1 MSNYDYILYE
11 ADLIGKII
19 PRIINDSNS
28 KLYNGIAEVLANANN
43 EENLYFKY
51 KVNFDTVHVLPVLSI
66 LTNEFYKIRPTDI
79 MIGSKFSAE
88 FDTKSP
94 LSDSELDDL
103 KREITSTYKNI
114 KVESLT
120 SQKNKLKLVV
130 SYEYNI
136 PEVLSHICAFI
147 SDIYSDS
154 EVFIRGNNIEVK
166 FQ

>member
-11 ADLIGKII
+11 VDLIGKII

-94 LSDSELDDL
+94 LSDSKLDDL

-147 SDIYSDS
+147 SDIYSDGD
-154 EVFIRGNNIEVK
+154 VFIRGNNIEVK

>member
-51 KVNFDTVHVLPVLSI
+51 KVNFDTVHILPVLSI

-88 FDTKSP
+88 FDTKSL

-147 SDIYSDS
+147 SDIYSDGD
-154 EVFIRGNNIEVK
+154 VFIRGNNIEVK
-166 FQ
+166 F

>member
-1 MSNYDYILYE
+1 MNNYDYILYE
-11 ADLIGKII
+11 VDLIGKII
-19 PRIINDSNS
+19 SRIINDSNS

-66 LTNEFYKIRPTDI
+66 LNNEFCKIRPTDI

-94 LSDSELDDL
+94 LSDSELEDF
-103 KREITSTYKNI
+103 KRKITSRYKNI

-120 SQKNKLKLVV
+120 SQKNKLKLII

-147 SDIYSDS
+147 SDIYSDGD
-154 EVFIRGNNIEVK
+154 VFIRGNNIEVK
-166 FQ
+166 F

>member
-28 KLYNGIAEVLANANN
+28 KLYNGIAEVLTNANN

-51 KVNFDTVHVLPVLSI
+51 KVNFDTVHILPVLSI

-136 PEVLSHICAFI
+136 PEVLSHICASI

-166 FQ
+166 F

>member
-1 MSNYDYILYE
+1 MNNYDYILYE
-11 ADLIGKII
+11 VDLIGKII
-19 PRIINDSNS
+19 SRIINDSNS

-66 LTNEFYKIRPTDI
+66 LNNEFYKIRPTDI

-94 LSDSELDDL
+94 LSDSELEDF
-103 KREITSTYKNI
+103 KRKITSRYKNI

-120 SQKNKLKLVV
+120 SQKNKLKLII

-147 SDIYSDS
+147 SDIYSDGD
-154 EVFIRGNNIEVK
+154 VFIRGNNIEVK
-166 FQ
+166 F

>member
-1 MSNYDYILYE
+1 MNNYDYILYE
-11 ADLIGKII
+11 VGLLDKLITST
-19 PRIINDSNS
+19 INDSNS

-79 MIGSKFSAE
+79 MIGSKFSGE

-94 LSDSELDDL
+94 LSDSELEDL
-103 KREITSTYKNI
+103 KRKITSRYKNI
-114 KVESLT
+114 KVESLI

-136 PEVLSHICAFI
+136 PEVLSHISAFI

-154 EVFIRGNNIEVK
+154 EVFIRGNNIGVK
-166 FQ
+166 F

>member
-11 ADLIGKII
+11 TDLIGKII
-19 PRIINDSNS
+19 SRIINDSNS

-88 FDTKSP
+88 FDTESP
-94 LSDSELDDL
+94 LSDSELEDF
-103 KREITSTYKNI
+103 KRKITSRYKNI

-154 EVFIRGNNIEVK
+154 DVFIRGNNIEVK
-166 FQ
+166 F

>member
-88 FDTKSP
+88 FDTESP
-94 LSDSELDDL
+94 LSDSELEDF
-103 KREITSTYKNI
+103 KRKITSRYKNI

-120 SQKNKLKLVV
+120 SQKNKLKLII

-147 SDIYSDS
+147 SDIYSDGD
-154 EVFIRGNNIEVK
+154 VFIRGNNIEVK
-166 FQ
+166 F

>member
-11 ADLIGKII
+11 VDLIGRII

-88 FDTKSP
+88 FDTESP
-94 LSDSELDDL
+94 LSDSELEDF
-103 KREITSTYKNI
+103 KRKITSRYKNI

-120 SQKNKLKLVV
+120 SQKNKLKLII

-166 FQ
+166 F

>member
-51 KVNFDTVHVLPVLSI
+51 KVNFDTVHILPVLSI

-79 MIGSKFSAE
+79 MIGSKFSGE

-136 PEVLSHICAFI
+136 PEVLSHICASI

-166 FQ
+166 F

>member
-11 ADLIGKII
+11 TDLIDKII
-19 PRIINDSNS
+19 PRIVNDSNS

-79 MIGSKFSAE
+79 IIGSKFSAE
-88 FDTKSP
+88 FDTKLP

-147 SDIYSDS
+147 SDIYSDGD
-154 EVFIRGNNIEVK
+154 VFIRGNNIEVK

>member
-51 KVNFDTVHVLPVLSI
+51 KVNFDTVHILPVLSI

-88 FDTKSP
+88 FDTKSL

-147 SDIYSDS
+147 SDIYSDG

>member
-11 ADLIGKII
+11 VDLIGKII
-19 PRIINDSNS
+19 SRIINDSNS

-94 LSDSELDDL
+94 LSDSELEDF
-103 KREITSTYKNI
+103 KRKITSRYKNI
-114 KVESLT
+114 KVESLI
-120 SQKNKLKLVV
+120 SQKNKLKLVI

-166 FQ
+166 F

>member
-94 LSDSELDDL
+94 LSDSELEDF
-103 KREITSTYKNI
+103 KRKITSRYKNI

-147 SDIYSDS
+147 SDIYSDGD
-154 EVFIRGNNIEVK
+154 VFIRGNNIEVK
-166 FQ
+166 F

>member
-19 PRIINDSNS
+19 PRIVNDSNS

-51 KVNFDTVHVLPVLSI
+51 KVNFDAVHVLPVLSI

-79 MIGSKFSAE
+79 IIGSKFSAE
-88 FDTKSP
+88 FDTKLP

-136 PEVLSHICAFI
+136 PEVLSHIRASI

-154 EVFIRGNNIEVK
+154 DVFIRGNNIEVK
-166 FQ
+166 F

>member
-136 PEVLSHICAFI
+136 PEVLSHICASI

-154 EVFIRGNNIEVK
+154 DVFIRGNNIEVK
-166 FQ
+166 F

>member
-1 MSNYDYILYE
+1 MNNYDYILYE
-11 ADLIGKII
+11 VDLIGKII
-19 PRIINDSNS
+19 SRIINDSNS
-28 KLYNGIAEVLANANN
+28 KLYNDIAEVLANANN

-66 LTNEFYKIRPTDI
+66 LNNEFYKIRPTDI

-94 LSDSELDDL
+94 LSDSELEDF
-103 KREITSTYKNI
+103 KRKITSRYKNI

-120 SQKNKLKLVV
+120 SQKNKLKLII

-147 SDIYSDS
+147 SDIYSDGD
-154 EVFIRGNNIEVK
+154 VFIRGNNIEVK
-166 FQ
+166 F

>member
-11 ADLIGKII
+11 TDLIGKII
-19 PRIINDSNS
+19 SRIINDSNS

-66 LTNEFYKIRPTDI
+66 LNNEFYKIRPTDI

-94 LSDSELDDL
+94 LSDSELEDF
-103 KREITSTYKNI
+103 KRKITSRYKNI

-120 SQKNKLKLVV
+120 SQKNKLKLII

-147 SDIYSDS
+147 SDIYSDGD
-154 EVFIRGNNIEVK
+154 VFIRGNNIEVK
-166 FQ
+166 F

>member
-11 ADLIGKII
+11 TDLIGKII
-19 PRIINDSNS
+19 SRIINDSNS

-136 PEVLSHICAFI
+136 PEVLSHICVSI

-166 FQ
+166 F

>member
-88 FDTKSP
+88 FDTKSL

-103 KREITSTYKNI
+103 KRKITSTYKNI

-166 FQ
+166 F

>member
-88 FDTKSP
+88 FDTKSL
-94 LSDSELDDL
+94 LSDSELEDL

-147 SDIYSDS
+147 SDIYSDGD
-154 EVFIRGNNIEVK
+154 VFIRGNNIEVK
-166 FQ
+166 F

>member
-51 KVNFDTVHVLPVLSI
+51 KVNFDTVHILPVLSI

-88 FDTKSP
+88 FDTKSL

-136 PEVLSHICAFI
+136 PEVLSHICASI

-166 FQ
+166 F

>member
-11 ADLIGKII
+11 TDLIGKII

-94 LSDSELDDL
+94 LSDSELEDF
-103 KREITSTYKNI
+103 KRKITSRYKNI

-147 SDIYSDS
+147 SDIYSDGD
-154 EVFIRGNNIEVK
+154 VFIRGNNIEVK
-166 FQ
+166 F

>member
-88 FDTKSP
+88 FDTESP

-136 PEVLSHICAFI
+136 PEVLSHICASI

>member
-94 LSDSELDDL
+94 LSDSELYDL

-136 PEVLSHICAFI
+136 PEVLSHICASI

-154 EVFIRGNNIEVK
+154 DVFIRGNNIEVK

>member
-94 LSDSELDDL
+94 LSNSELDDL

-136 PEVLSHICAFI
+136 PEVLSHICASI

>member
-1 MSNYDYILYE
+1 MNNYDYILYE
-11 ADLIGKII
+11 VDLIGKII
-19 PRIINDSNS
+19 SRIINDSNS

-66 LTNEFYKIRPTDI
+66 LNNEFYKIRPTDI

-88 FDTKSP
+88 FDTESP
-94 LSDSELDDL
+94 LSDSELEDF
-103 KREITSTYKNI
+103 KRKITSRYKNI

-147 SDIYSDS
+147 SDIYSDGD
-154 EVFIRGNNIEVK
+154 VFIRGNNIEVK
-166 FQ
+166 F

>member
-11 ADLIGKII
+11 TDLIGKRIS
-19 PRIINDSNS
+19 RIINDSNS

-66 LTNEFYKIRPTDI
+66 LNDEFYKIRPTDI

-88 FDTKSP
+88 FDTESP
-94 LSDSELDDL
+94 LSDSELEDF
-103 KREITSTYKNI
+103 KRKITSRYKNI
-114 KVESLT
+114 KVESIT
-120 SQKNKLKLVV
+120 SQKNKLKLII

-147 SDIYSDS
+147 SDIYSDGD
-154 EVFIRGNNIEVK
+154 VFIRGNNIEVK
-166 FQ
+166 F

>member
-11 ADLIGKII
+11 IDLIGKII

-88 FDTKSP
+88 FDTESP
-94 LSDSELDDL
+94 LSDSELEDF
-103 KREITSTYKNI
+103 KRKITSRYKNI

-120 SQKNKLKLVV
+120 SQKNKLKLII

-147 SDIYSDS
+147 SDIYSDGD
-154 EVFIRGNNIEVK
+154 VFIRGNNIEVK
-166 FQ
+166 F

>member
-11 ADLIGKII
+11 TDLIGKII
-19 PRIINDSNS
+19 SRIINDSNS

-88 FDTKSP
+88 FDTESP
-94 LSDSELDDL
+94 LSDSELEDF
-103 KREITSTYKNI
+103 KRKITSTYKNI

-136 PEVLSHICAFI
+136 PEVLSHICASI

-154 EVFIRGNNIEVK
+154 DVFIRGNNIEVK

>member
-11 ADLIGKII
+11 VDLIGKII
-19 PRIINDSNS
+19 SRIINDSNS

-94 LSDSELDDL
+94 LSDSELEDF
-103 KREITSTYKNI
+103 KRKITSRYKNI

-154 EVFIRGNNIEVK
+154 DIFIRGNNIEVK

>member
-11 ADLIGKII
+11 VDLLGKLITST
-19 PRIINDSNS
+19 INEHGS
-28 KLYNGIAEVLANANN
+28 KLYNDIAEVLANANN

-94 LSDSELDDL
+94 LSDSELEDF
-103 KREITSTYKNI
+103 KRKITSRYKNI

-147 SDIYSDS
+147 SDIYSDGD
-154 EVFIRGNNIEVK
+154 VFIRGNNIEVK
-166 FQ
+166 F

>member
-88 FDTKSP
+88 FDTESP
-94 LSDSELDDL
+94 LSDSELEDF
-103 KREITSTYKNI
+103 KRKITSRYKNI

-147 SDIYSDS
+147 SDIYSNGD
-154 EVFIRGNNIEVK
+154 VFIRGNNIEVK
-166 FQ
+166 F

>member
-28 KLYNGIAEVLANANN
+28 KLYNGIAEVLANANTS
-43 EENLYFKY
+43 ENLYFKY

-136 PEVLSHICAFI
+136 PEVLSHICASI

>member
-1 MSNYDYILYE
+1 MNNYDYILYE
-11 ADLIGKII
+11 VDLLDRLITST
-19 PRIINDSNS
+19 INEPNS
-28 KLYNGIAEVLANANN
+28 KLYNGITEVLANANN

-88 FDTKSP
+88 DF
-94 LSDSELDDL
+94 
-103 KREITSTYKNI
+103 KRKITSRYKNI

-120 SQKNKLKLVV
+120 SQKNKLKLII

-147 SDIYSDS
+147 SDIYSDGD
-154 EVFIRGNNIEVK
+154 VFIRGNNIEVK
-166 FQ
+166 F

>member
-88 FDTKSP
+88 FDTKSL

-136 PEVLSHICAFI
+136 PEVLSHICASI
-147 SDIYSDS
+147 SDIYSDGD
-154 EVFIRGNNIEVK
+154 VFIRGNNIEVK
-166 FQ
+166 F

>member
-51 KVNFDTVHVLPVLSI
+51 KVNFDTVHILPVLSI

-88 FDTKSP
+88 FDTKSL

-114 KVESLT
+114 KVESLI

-136 PEVLSHICAFI
+136 PEVLSHICASI

-166 FQ
+166 F

>member
-11 ADLIGKII
+11 VDLIGKII
-19 PRIINDSNS
+19 SRIINDSNS

-66 LTNEFYKIRPTDI
+66 LNNEFYKIRPTDI

-88 FDTKSP
+88 FDTESP
-94 LSDSELDDL
+94 LSDSELEDF
-103 KREITSTYKNI
+103 KRKITSRYKNI

-120 SQKNKLKLVV
+120 SQKNKLKLII

-147 SDIYSDS
+147 SDIYSDGD
-154 EVFIRGNNIEVK
+154 VFIRGNNIEVK
-166 FQ
+166 F